1 MPQPQVTPP
10 SRHVPIVKLE
20 QPELRYRLIEHFPYV
35 HYCDPY
41 CIPMCRRDGQGEDA
55 LRAFRELKEKD
66 PATFAAILQHAGWKG
81 KTEFSNADK
90 GAIYGQYLKL
100 SGSVRLEPAEAGYK
114 FELADNEPLPGPS
127 RNGVPSRTQGYRIE
141 GVIVPPDKITV
152 LRKTPAWVG
161 CPICLAR
168 GAKIDTPNGPVAV
181 ENLRPGMLVWTLDRK
196 NERVA
201 APVLQVSAVPVPVGH
216 RVVHLVMQDGR
227 ELWVS
232 AGHPTADGR
241 SVGQLQAG
249 NSYSASV
256 VLKSEIV
263 SYAGEKTYELLPAGD
278 TGFYWAN
285 GILLGS
291 TLKESK

>member
-1 MPQPQVTPP
+1 MG
-10 SRHVPIVKLE
+10 L
-20 QPELRYRLIEHFPYV
+20 
-35 HYCDPY
+35 
-41 CIPMCRRDGQGEDA
+41 
-55 LRAFRELKEKD
+55 
-66 PATFAAILQHAGWKG
+66 
-81 KTEFSNADK
+81 
-90 GAIYGQYLKL
+90 
-100 SGSVRLEPAEAGYK
+100 
-114 FELADNEPLPGPS
+114 
-127 RNGVPSRTQGYRIE
+127 
-141 GVIVPPDKITV
+141 IVPPNEISV
-152 LRKTPAWVG
+152 LRKTPAHLG

-168 GAKIDTPNGPVAV
+168 GTKIDTASGPVAV
-181 ENLRPGMLVWTLDRK
+181 EDLHPGMMVWTLDRK
-196 NERVA
+196 SSRVA
-201 APVLQVSAVPVPVGH
+201 VTVLQVSAVPVPMGH

-263 SYAGEKTYELLPAGD
+263 SYAGEKTYDLLPAGD